1 MKFTL
6 LASLMLSWALACQ
19 SGGGSDS
26 QYYEQSARQATLES
40 TDQDGQQSSQGQPS
54 LETVT
59 QKKIIR
65 DGNMR
70 VEVTDITEAK
80 LYVDGIITKYRAHA
94 SGEQFENNDYQS
106 TYYLKIR
113 VQANRL
119 DSLVAD
125 LEAIDGNVINKSIQ
139 ARDVT
144 EEYIDLETRMTNK
157 RSYLEQYRQLLK
169 TSKTTED
176 ILKVSE
182 RMREIEEELESVQGR
197 LRYLSDQVTLS
208 TLELQLY
215 HTRDYVYK
223 PDRRL
228 DFLERFK
235 ESLSDGWYGFV
246 SFLLLVVRLWP
257 FALLLIGLLVLLRF
271 KRRKPK
277 PEQSKQD

>member
-1 MKFTL
+1 
-6 LASLMLSWALACQ
+6 
-19 SGGGSDS
+19 
-26 QYYEQSARQATLES
+26 
-40 TDQDGQQSSQGQPS
+40 
-54 LETVT
+54 
-59 QKKIIR
+59 
-65 DGNMR
+65 

>member
-1 MKFTL
+1 
-6 LASLMLSWALACQ
+6 
-19 SGGGSDS
+19 
-26 QYYEQSARQATLES
+26 
-40 TDQDGQQSSQGQPS
+40 
-54 LETVT
+54 
-59 QKKIIR
+59 
-65 DGNMR
+65 
-70 VEVTDITEAK
+70 
-80 LYVDGIITKYRAHA
+80 
-94 SGEQFENNDYQS
+94 
-106 TYYLKIR
+106 
-113 VQANRL
+113 
-119 DSLVAD
+119 
-125 LEAIDGNVINKSIQ
+125 VINKSIQ